1 MNEMDIVQKIM
12 HLIHLFRQEHSTI
25 LGEKDKDM
33 SHRDFMILNAILKLN
48 PVDKYVKMSELSMHF
63 QVTPAA
69 ISQTVNTLEKKG
81 WVERIHFANDRRS
94 VYVKVKEEA
103 IEHMHKKADLLKENL
118 ASFITM
124 LGEDDTQALIRI
136 LEKAILYTKEHPCG
150 PRKGD
155 SHV

>member
-1 MNEMDIVQKIM
+1 MNEMDIVHKIM
-12 HLIHLFRQEHSTI
+12 RLIHLFRQEQATI
-25 LGEKDKDM
+25 LGEKDKEM
-33 SHRDFMILNAILKLN
+33 SHRDFMVLDAILKLN
-48 PVDKYVKMSELSMHF
+48 PIDRYVKMSELSAHF

-81 WVERIHFANDRRS
+81 WVERIHLEHDRRS

-103 IEHMHKKADLLKENL
+103 IQHMRKKGDLMKKNL

-124 LGEDDTQALIRI
+124 LGEDDAQALIRI

-150 PRKGD
+150 EKKGD
-155 SHV
+155 